1 MGKQEEPVV
10 RAAQE
15 LQQLSTRSIHT
26 AEWSEKGNLHLTFS
40 IDYSCLGVFFD
51 HLKDR
56 PEE

>member
-40 IDYSCLGVFFD
+40 IDLGVFFD